1 MMSHC
6 GQLEVPC
13 DGQEGATS
21 EDETEWRENIANDSR
36 AKSLPRSVA
45 TNLGSRVI
53 IHVDM
58 DCFYAQVEMIRNPE
72 LRDKPLGIQQKY
84 LLVTCNYVARAMGVC
99 KMMSVKAAQVK
110 CPGLVLVSGEDLTHY
125 REMSYQVTELLER
138 FSPLVERLGFDEN
151 YVDVTELVHRRLG
164 RGATCQEPPRVEGH
178 VYDDLSLD
186 ASIPHHVQLAMGS
199 VLAAEIRGCLLSG
212 LGLTSC
218 AGIAH
223 NKLAAKLVGS
233 AHKPNQQTVLLPEG
247 MASLLGHLTHPKQ
260 LTGIGYRTS
269 QRLEAMGVGSME
281 ELRSCPL
288 EVLEKALGSST
299 ATFVKNLSC
308 GEDNSPVL
316 PSGPPQSL
324 SDEDSFQKASTKEE
338 VVEKMR
344 ELLGNLLPRLRKDGR
359 VPGTVRLSLR
369 RFTPG
374 IERYFSRESR
384 QCPIPAHLFLRF
396 HAGDVLEVIE
406 PLLEVVIK
414 LFHKMIDVAKP
425 FHLTLLNI
433 CFSKLGAAA
442 IKSVCS
448 KSIGDFFTSGVNS
461 LSQAAS
467 TSDVKLRVP
476 VVSLAQKDD
485 EPRVKRTHN
494 RVPKTSG
501 HGRPNKRQKTLR
513 DIFQESSA
521 SRAAGA
527 AWTSSST
534 PTKSSTAANTQ
545 VSEPDLPPEID
556 ASVFHALPPNIRR
569 EVLADFQRSVS
580 ESSTNEAQTAQQLD
594 VTAKRV
600 ILPNMAASTAEINF
614 ESENLGSDEDFS
626 IAETTFGVAMSTH
639 SVLTVS
645 STTDQHTG
653 ASHEPS
659 DSGARSPSERSRA
672 VELPELRSLPAD
684 VDPQVFTQLPAEL
697 QEELFASWRGPA
709 ISTQPGCQ
717 KSGETGAAILG
728 GSLSPQGILKYFKR
742 A

>member
-1 MMSHC
+1 MSHC

-72 LRDKPLGIQQKY
+72 LRDKPIGIQQKY

-384 QCPIPAHLFLRF
+384 QCPVPAHLFLRF
-396 HAGDVLEVIE
+396 HADVLEVIE

-433 CFSKLGAAA
+433 CFSKL
-442 IKSVCS
+442 
-448 KSIGDFFTSGVNS
+448 
-461 LSQAAS
+461 
-467 TSDVKLRVP
+467 
-476 VVSLAQKDD
+476 DD

-521 SRAAGA
+521 SRVAGA